1 MVTRRRA
8 IGGTGL
14 AGGIFEGIMASED
27 IKNRRS
33 QEDRML
39 ALTQS
44 RIESDIVDRQA
55 KALKMEIDQE
65 TFNAVK
71 DKRAKEKEIND
82 YIAQNAFI
90 DDVVQTTS
98 PTGGF
103 VNKPIKRMRDFTME
117 EWLPFHQN
125 IIGLTL
131 SKGLL
136 KPEQIDGALKSVE
149 EMQKKV
155 GLTKFNRL
163 IRNLDSDEAKQL
175 ILKEFGV
182 ENYTGAKYVVD
193 EATPYIQF
201 NDGQQQR
208 RLDLSTYLQTLG
220 IYDRV
225 MQPLTTQ
232 LTLQEKAVGIKTTQ
246 SQGRKYE
253 SEADEA
259 DAMSKLISGKQD
271 PKRLEYERKL
281 DKDEAEIIK
290 VMEDGLGKYASAK
303 PRTDYKPRD
312 YVRTMNLIYDNDK
325 TRKEFGVESKNKRV
339 RGGSGTTYNNIINNY
354 GSNLR
359 NITSPIVQQIIT
371 TSRADFLG
379 DKKKRFSAESVA
391 KQIERYL
398 MNPESLKQT
407 VNNLKTRKQIFFYDG
422 FGDAVIDFGQFHMT
436 NQTYKEILNRSIESE
451 LEKEFGVRQ

>member
-1 MVTRRRA
+1 M
-8 IGGTGL
+8 
-14 AGGIFEGIMASED
+14 
-27 IKNRRS
+27 K
-33 QEDRML
+33 
-39 ALTQS
+39 
-44 RIESDIVDRQA
+44 
-55 KALKMEIDQE
+55 
-65 TFNAVK
+65 
-71 DKRAKEKEIND
+71 
-82 YIAQNAFI
+82 
-90 DDVVQTTS
+90 
-98 PTGGF
+98 
-103 VNKPIKRMRDFTME
+103 DFTME

-131 SKGLL
+131 SEGLL

-208 RLDLSTYLQTLG
+208 RLDLSTYVQNLG
-220 IYDRV
+220 IYDLV
-225 MQPLTTQ
+225 MQPLTTK
-232 LTLQEKAVGIKTTQ
+232 LGLQEKAVGIKTDQ
-246 SQGRKYE
+246 SLGRKYE

-259 DAMSKLISGKQD
+259 DAMSKLIGGKQD

-339 RGGSGTTYNNIINNY
+339 RDGKGTTYNNIINNY

-371 TSRADFLG
+371 TSRANFLG

-398 MNPESLKQT
+398 MNPESLKKT